1 MDARRRNYLDA
12 LDVPVYTSVSRALAE
27 PPSVEAAP
35 LPVGATSPAPS
46 WDTLQATVAACAACA
61 LARGRTQTVFGVGD
75 RNARWMV
82 VGEAPGAEEDRRG
95 EPFVGRAGKLL
106 DAMLAAAGAP
116 RDRVYIANTL
126 KCRPPDN
133 RDPEPDELA
142 ACRAFLDRQ
151 IALVEPELIL
161 AVGRIASQTLLN
173 STQPIGKLRGTV
185 HRYGERGVALVCT
198 YHPAYLLRSP
208 GQKRRAWD
216 DLTLALGVAAP
227 LA

>member
-82 VGEAPGAEEDRRG
+82 VGE
-95 EPFVGRAGKLL
+95 
-106 DAMLAAAGAP
+106 AAGAP

-216 DLTLALGVAAP
+216 DLKLALGVAAP